1 MPYLVDIHAILRK
14 ETQNINLLV
23 YHAVT
28 CSIYNLLG
36 LSTRTG
42 LPDNKR
48 EMINQATINNLI
60 KWSIFWLI
68 QVLYINLLR
77 QQPFG

>member
-23 YHAVT
+23 YHAAT
-28 CSIYNLLG
+28 RSIHNLLG

-42 LPDNKR
+42 LQDNKR

-60 KWSIFWLI
+60 K
-68 QVLYINLLR
+68 
-77 QQPFG
+77 